1 MATPRASRP
10 YMPGYGVPG
19 PAEETGLLPWSW
31 AEERLIASRNYWV
44 VTSWPDG
51 RPHAM
56 PVWGVWDTEQDVFWF
71 TSSLRSRKIRNI
83 SADPRCT
90 VAIENAVDPVIVDG
104 SAKIITQLEARSR
117 LIELVNDKYSTDYS
131 VEMLDPSASATVCVS
146 PHGVFALI
154 QDDFSG
160 SPTRWT
166 FG

>member
-1 MATPRASRP
+1 
-10 YMPGYGVPG
+10 
-19 PAEETGLLPWSW
+19 
-31 AEERLIASRNYWV
+31 
-44 VTSWPDG
+44 
-51 RPHAM
+51 M

-71 TSSLRSRKIRNI
+71 TSSLHSRKIRNI

-104 SAKIITQLEARSR
+104 SAKIITELEARSR
-117 LIELVNDKYSTDYS
+117 LIGLVNDKYATDYS
-131 VEMLDPSASATVCVS
+131 VEMLDPSASATVRVS
-146 PHGVFALI
+146 PHGVFALM